1 MNAEQIHHGSH
12 SPHDEDEPEE
22 EDEGDEESKQGVR
35 GSPRPE
41 KR

>member
-1 MNAEQIHHGSH
+1 MSGEQIHHDSH

-35 GSPRPE
+35 GIPRPE

>member
-1 MNAEQIHHGSH
+1 VSGEQIHHDSH

-35 GSPRPE
+35 GIPRPE